1 MHGYDTARVL
11 DGALGEDT
19 KLLDGDTLSN
29 QMGKGTNYDSP
40 RGRWKFDEQGPL
52 QNVYLRKVQ
61 DTGGALANAV
71 VFDLGVAGQP
81 NALMPVDPSGLT
93 MYCLVGRVMPCR
105 RTGRTCEEQAER
117 FAALFRALYLT
128 YHRRDGPRSDL
139 PGRVPRGAHPPR
151 GRRAR

>member
-81 NALMPVDPSGLT
+81 NA
-93 MYCLVGRVMPCR
+93 
-105 RTGRTCEEQAER
+105 
-117 FAALFRALYLT
+117 
-128 YHRRDGPRSDL
+128 
-139 PGRVPRGAHPPR
+139 
-151 GRRAR
+151 